1 MVDRETRLAGYQATD
16 RSMFQK
22 NLERINSSLQYT
34 NNYYTPK
41 YERPIDYEKR
51 NNIENDSP
59 KITNKD
65 DKKRNIKNYFTEL
78 YNISLA
84 EIESTRKRAL
94 RKTLNQKVS
103 ALKQKRSCFTLKNP
117 IREPI
122 CLAFDKYKTDVVP
135 PLLMSNNKYKKKT
148 DIENCAPDVHVD
160 KGVKNK
166 LEFNDLNIIH
176 KLTKVRED
184 NCSVNTNE
192 TNKLSTSKFNID
204 KHNACTDVSNL
215 SFKIEHNNH
224 GIKNKHNE
232 FMYNYTYKFEDEYR
246 QFLENHFA
254 IQEYLKNYESLYIS
268 FLQDVNLK
276 CLRHELMKA
285 INTPVNSLSSAS
297 PWHMK
302 DKFDKLNALFMCEI
316 VKSGNSYVSVKCH
329 PCALIFCKDTLAK
342 NIVKIGE
349 QVVSVTTG
357 TAFEVASVAV
367 ELWQL
372 YPDFGMLLYARFKQ
386 RCPCLIP
393 YNSAKTTDESDEEHY
408 KSLGYIYADG
418 VVENQ
423 DKYVIRMTGI
433 IRLFA
438 AIIVTETKSGKAL
451 GIGQAWM
458 IIATTVNIVP
468 QLDITAILLHEML
481 IITGYHLR
489 KAYSKQFIKMVHYI
503 NTDYMI
509 KIDQVTPM
517 GCGGPVQRLKTF
529 ISKVIELGYIDKPKG
544 ILPYDF
550 W

>member
-1 MVDRETRLAGYQATD
+1 MLDRETHLAGYQATD
-16 RSMFQK
+16 PSMFHK
-22 NLERINSSLQYT
+22 HLERINSSLQYM
-34 NNYYTPK
+34 NNYYIPK
-41 YERPIDYEKR
+41 YESPVDNEKR
-51 NNIENDSP
+51 NNIENDLP
-59 KITNKD
+59 KIKNID
-65 DKKRNIKNYFTEL
+65 NKKRNIKNYYTEL

-103 ALKQKRSCFTLKNP
+103 ALKQKRSCFMQKNP
-117 IREPI
+117 IRGSI
-122 CLAFDKYKTDVVP
+122 CLAFDKYKTDSIP
-135 PLLMSNNKYKKKT
+135 PLLMSNIKYKKKRE
-148 DIENCAPDVHVD
+148 IKNCIPKMYVD

-166 LEFNDLNIIH
+166 LKFNDLNIIH
-176 KLTKVRED
+176 KLNKVREG
-184 NCSVNTNE
+184 NFLFNINE
-192 TNKLSTSKFNID
+192 SNKLLTSKFKID
-204 KHNACTDVSNL
+204 KHIASTDISNF

-224 GIKNKHNE
+224 GIK
-232 FMYNYTYKFEDEYR
+232 YNYTYKFQDEYR
-246 QFLENHFA
+246 QLLENHFA
-254 IQEYLKNYESLYIS
+254 IQKYLKNYEGLYIS
-268 FLQDVNLK
+268 FLQDVDLK
-276 CLRHELMKA
+276 CLRQELVKA

-342 NIVKIGE
+342 SIVKIGE
-349 QVVSVTTG
+349 QVVSVKTV
-357 TAFEVASVAV
+357 TAFEIASVAV

-372 YPDFGMLLYARFKQ
+372 YPDFGILLYARFKQ

-393 YNSAKTTDESDEEHY
+393 YNTAKTTDESDEEYY
-408 KSLGYIYADG
+408 KSLGYIYTDG
-418 VVENQ
+418 VVEKH
-423 DKYVIRMTGI
+423 DKYIIRMTGI

-438 AIIVTETKSGKAL
+438 AIIATETKSGKAL

-517 GCGGPVQRLKTF
+517 GCRGPVQRLKTF

-544 ILPYDF
+544 ILPYNF